1 MVIWY
6 YICIIAQNYTMSK
19 EIEDVRMSVDLTP
32 ERREKLLLEAV
43 KKKKKAKILAE
54 ELLNKAI
61 DKL

>member
-1 MVIWY
+1 
-6 YICIIAQNYTMSK
+6 MSK